1 MHGPVGWRSPGVT
14 SQPSM
19 LLFLPYGAGA
29 LAMAR
34 HKETMPD
41 ASEEVWQERLRGEQ
55 VWVLGLN
62 YEGALSGDRSSDNLP
77 NCRLR
82 PVNRRERVPGRDSPR
97 LPIQETPH
105 CNEGF
110 DDAKIVSATYGAAAS
125 TANAWTEVLQ
135 VDGDVLDRLQ
145 MLHGRRLWYGSRDPP
160 PWPGC
165 RCCKVA
171 GCEAASCTSKAVRSQ
186 HVIQGGGI
194 DMTGPDPRS
203 RTTKRLWETSRENPP
218 RTHRIP

>member
-1 MHGPVGWRSPGVT
+1 
-14 SQPSM
+14 M

-160 PWPGC
+160 PLARLQVLQGC
-165 RCCKVA
+165 RLRGRKLHFKSGAVPTRHPRGRHRHDGA
-171 GCEAASCTSKAVRSQ
+171 RPQIANHEAAV
-186 HVIQGGGI
+186 G
-194 DMTGPDPRS
+194 D
-203 RTTKRLWETSRENPP
+203 
-218 RTHRIP
+218 